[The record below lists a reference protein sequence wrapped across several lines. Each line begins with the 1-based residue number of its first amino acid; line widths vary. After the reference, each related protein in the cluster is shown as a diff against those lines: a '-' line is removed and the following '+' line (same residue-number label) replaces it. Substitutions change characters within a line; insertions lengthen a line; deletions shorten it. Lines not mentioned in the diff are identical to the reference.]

1 MPGSLTEVATEHLLH
16 PRRRLLDDPIRVPD
30 ADFGSRQNNPGAGR
44 AAGGVDRALSALR
57 ASGPSD
63 NDGNAATEHAV
74 AELKGVR
81 VARLVGLCPMR
92 SRGCG

>member
-1 MPGSLTEVATEHLLH
+1 VTTQRLLH

-44 AAGGVDRALSALR
+44 PAGGVDRTLSALR

-63 NDGNAATEHAV
+63 NDGNTATEQAI

-81 VARLVGLCPMR
+81 VTRLVGLCPMR
-92 SRGCG
+92 S